1 MATIKL
7 IQEYDTALERM
18 VYRIVEEGV
27 GIPPKV
33 YQTIQRNSQ
42 ESKEEYDAR
51 AIMEF
56 DSFDYKGRT
65 TITTIKTREV

>member
-7 IQEYDTALERM
+7 IQEFEFSSQRM
-18 VYRIVEEGV
+18 IYRIVDGGPQRV
-27 GIPPKV
+27 V
-33 YQTIQRNSQ
+33 YQTIYRDAQ

-51 AIMEF
+51 AVMEF